1 MGRAIVAVIRWLGK
15 YLGKLIEGLGKLIK
29 NVQEKGFIEVMKELK
44 DGFVRVC
51 NSLLTATGTLV
62 IIEEA
67 LKKLLGFIG
76 LGGAIGSGALGA
88 KQIFDFGKAV
98 LDPQAQLMEWLAEA
112 FDSLPNINEWITAID
127 DVIEPVTAQWFH
139 PPVTLTYLL
148 SITAVGECFNQYLQ
162 ALISTLIFVF
172 SIFLVRWA
180 FNNNFTFTKSVNKNP

>member
-1 MGRAIVAVIRWLGK
+1 MGKGIVAAIRWLGR
-15 YLGKLIEGLGKLIK
+15 YLGKAIKGLGSLLKSI
-29 NVQEKGFIEVMKELK
+29 QEKGFIEVMKELK

-98 LDPQAQLMEWLAEA
+98 LDPQAQLMDWLAEA

-180 FNNNFTFTKSVNKNP
+180 FNNNFTFTKSVNKKP